1 MAGEGVWMA
10 RVRRFLA
17 GALMLATGC
26 SSSGGQPIDPAA
38 TEYCAQ
44 CSEIPSC
51 ERVVS
56 ETILAACEEETR
68 AWYECA
74 TENACASEPCDAIF
88 DARTLCLRR
97 GPRDRV
103 KARVFVARPSA
114 NLGNRGVGPTSPD
127 NPYPENSISSFR
139 AAMEAGADG
148 ISFDVEVT
156 QDGKPIVIHD
166 DTLDR
171 TTDCTGCVS
180 AMTLDQVRACRLLD
194 GDGAPTD
201 EAPPTLLEV
210 YSDLGPTAIMD
221 LELRVAGEDC
231 LTETTGREVLVAT
244 VLDEVTT
251 LGGEDQTIFSSFDE
265 GVVELIKN
273 EQPGYYAALL
283 SSNPGPEL
291 VDTAVALGLEAI
303 HPQFSVTA
311 DTVQAALDA
320 GLQVNIWTVNTSELM
335 LEQIDKGSTGIITD
349 DPELLSEVLEGL

>member
-1 MAGEGVWMA
+1 
-10 RVRRFLA
+10 LA
-17 GALMLATGC
+17 GALLAALGC
-26 SSSGGQPIDPAA
+26 SSSGGQPIDPQA

-44 CSEIPSC
+44 CSEFASC

-56 ETILAACEEETR
+56 ETILAACTEETR
-68 AWYECA
+68 AWYACA

-97 GPRDRV
+97 GPRDFVRV
-103 KARVFVARPSA
+103 RVFAARPSA
-114 NLGNRGVGPTSPD
+114 NLGHRGVGLTSPD
-127 NPYPENSISSFR
+127 NPYPENSISSFL

-148 ISFDVEVT
+148 ISFDVEIT
-156 QDGKPIVIHD
+156 QDGKPIVMHD

-171 TTDCTGCVS
+171 TTDCAGCVS
-180 AMTLDQVRACRLLD
+180 AMTFDQIRTCRLLD
-194 GDGAPTD
+194 GDGNPTD
-201 EAPPTLLEV
+201 EPPPSLLEA
-210 YSDLGPTAIMD
+210 YTALGPTAIMD
-221 LELRVAGEDC
+221 LELKVFGEDC
-231 LTETTGREVLVAT
+231 LTETTGPEALVAS

-265 GVVELIKN
+265 SVVELVKM
-273 EQPGYYAALL
+273 EQPGYYTALL

-303 HPQFSVTA
+303 HPLFSVTA

-320 GLQVNIWTVNTSELM
+320 ELQVNIWTVNTSELM
-335 LEQIDKGSTGIITD
+335 LAQVEKGSTGIITD

>member
-1 MAGEGVWMA
+1 MTKGLSV
-10 RVRRFLA
+10 LA
-17 GALMLATGC
+17 GILVLSLGC
-26 SSSGGQPIDPAA
+26 SSSSSQPIDPLA

-44 CSEIPSC
+44 CSEVASC
-51 ERVVS
+51 ERVVN
-56 ETILAACEEETR
+56 ETILAACTEETR
-68 AWYECA
+68 AWYTCV

-88 DARTLCLRR
+88 DTRTLCLRR

-103 KARVFVARPSA
+103 AVRVFAARPSA
-114 NLGNRGVGPTSPD
+114 NLGHRGVGPTSPD
-127 NPYPENSISSFR
+127 NPYPENSISSFL

-148 ISFDVEVT
+148 ISFDVEIT
-156 QDGKPIVIHD
+156 QDGKPIVMHD

-180 AMTLDQVRACRLLD
+180 AMTFDQIRTCRLLD
-194 GDGAPTD
+194 GDGNPTV
-201 EAPPTLLEV
+201 EPPPTLLEA
-210 YSDLGPTAIMD
+210 YTALGPTAIMD
-221 LELRVAGEDC
+221 LELKVFGEDC
-231 LTETTGREVLVAT
+231 LTETTGPEELVAS

-265 GVVELIKN
+265 TVVELVKT

-283 SSNPGPEL
+283 SRNPGPEL

-303 HPQFSVTA
+303 HPLFSVTA

-320 GLQVNIWTVNTSELM
+320 ELQVNIWTVNTSELM

-349 DPELLSEVLEGL
+349 NPELLREVLEGL